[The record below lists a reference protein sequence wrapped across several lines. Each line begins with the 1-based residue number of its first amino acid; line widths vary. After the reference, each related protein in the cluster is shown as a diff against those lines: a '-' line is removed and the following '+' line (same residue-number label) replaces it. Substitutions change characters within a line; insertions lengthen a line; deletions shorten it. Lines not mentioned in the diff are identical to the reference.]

1 MDRPYLDL
9 GPCGP
14 LRGVLRVPGDKSVT
28 HRGLMLL
35 ALSQGEGRLFYPL
48 KAGDTLSTARVL
60 RALGAEILE
69 EKGPEGARLAREE
82 GPHFRVRGQ
91 GLRLKEPEDVL
102 DCGNAGT
109 LMRLILGILAGQ
121 EGLFAV
127 LTGDASLRRRPMGR
141 VVEPLRAMGAS
152 IDGREGG
159 KKAPLAVR
167 GGGLKGIS
175 YTLPV
180 PSAQVKSAL
189 LLAGL
194 FAEGVTE
201 VVEPVPTRDHT
212 ERLFRHFGLPLETEG
227 PRIRTRR
234 AEPFPAR
241 DLTVPGDFSSAAFF
255 LVAALLTPGSEVT
268 VEGVGL
274 NPTRTGL
281 LKVLREMGA
290 DLEWQVVEGE
300 AGEPVGW
307 IRARYSPLKG
317 VSVDPGLIPLMVDEV
332 PVLAAAAAWA
342 EGETYIPGLSEL
354 RVKESDRV
362 AAIAHNLRALGVG
375 VEEGPD
381 WLRIQGGGVKPGE
394 VEPFHDHRIAMA
406 FAVAGL
412 PVGVRVWEP
421 HWAEISYPGF
431 FQDLKRLCGAS

>member
-1 MDRPYLDL
+1 MDRPFLDL

-14 LRGVLRVPGDKSVT
+14 LRGALRVPGDKSVT

-35 ALSQGEGRLFYPL
+35 ALAEGEGRLYYPL

-60 RALGAEILE
+60 RALGAEIE
-69 EKGPEGARLAREE
+69 EE
-82 GPHFRVRGQ
+82 GPHFRVRGR

-109 LMRLILGILAGQ
+109 LMRLVLGILAGQ

-127 LTGDASLRRRPMGR
+127 LTGDASLRRRPMAR
-141 VVEPLRAMGAS
+141 VAEPLRAMGAR

-159 KKAPLAVR
+159 GKAPLAVR
-167 GGGLKGIS
+167 GGPLRGIR

-194 FAEGVTE
+194 FAEGETE
-201 VVEPVPTRDHT
+201 VEEPPPTRDHT
-212 ERLFRHFGLPLETEG
+212 ERLFRHFGLPLWVAG
-227 PRIRTRR
+227 NRVRT
-234 AEPFPAR
+234 AKTGPFPAK

-255 LVAALLTPGSEVT
+255 LVAALISPGSEVV

-281 LKVLREMGA
+281 LQVLKAMGA
-290 DLEWQVVEGE
+290 DLEWRVLEGE
-300 AGEPVGW
+300 AGEPVGYV
-307 IRARYSPLKG
+307 RARHSPLKG
-317 VSVDPGLIPLMVDEV
+317 VAVDEGLIPLMVDEV
-332 PVLAAAAAWA
+332 PILAAAAAWA
-342 EGETYIPGLSEL
+342 EGETFIPGLSEL

-362 AAIAHNLRALGVG
+362 AAIAQNLRALGVE

-381 WLRIQGGGVKPGE
+381 WLRIRGGGVRRGE

-421 HWAEISYPGF
+421 EWAEISYPGF
-431 FQDLKRLCGAS
+431 FRDLLGLCGAS

>member
-1 MDRPYLDL
+1 MDRPFLDL

-14 LRGVLRVPGDKSVT
+14 LRGALRVPGDKSVT

-35 ALSQGEGRLFYPL
+35 ALAEGKGRLYHPL

-60 RALGAEILE
+60 RALGAEVE
-69 EKGPEGARLAREE
+69 EE
-82 GPHFRVRGQ
+82 GPHFRVRGR

-109 LMRLILGILAGQ
+109 LMRLVLGILAGQ

-127 LTGDASLRRRPMGR
+127 LTGDASLRRRPMAR
-141 VVEPLRAMGAS
+141 VAEPLRAMGAR

-159 KKAPLAVR
+159 GKAPLAVR
-167 GGGLKGIS
+167 GGPLRGIR

-194 FAEGVTE
+194 FAEGETE
-201 VVEPVPTRDHT
+201 VEEPVPTRDHT
-212 ERLFRHFGLPLETEG
+212 ERLFRHFGLPLWVAG
-227 PRIRTRR
+227 NRVRT
-234 AEPFPAR
+234 AKTGPFPAK

-255 LVAALLTPGSEVT
+255 LVAALISPGSEVV

-281 LKVLREMGA
+281 LQVLKAMGA
-290 DLEWQVVEGE
+290 EVEWRVLEGE
-300 AGEPVGW
+300 AGEPVGYV
-307 IRARYSPLKG
+307 RARHSPLKG
-317 VSVDPGLIPLMVDEV
+317 VAVDEGLIPLMVDEV
-332 PVLAAAAAWA
+332 PILAAAAAWA
-342 EGETYIPGLSEL
+342 EGETFIPGLSEL

-362 AAIAHNLRALGVG
+362 AAIAQNLRALGVE

-381 WLRIQGGGVKPGE
+381 WLRIRGGGVRRGE

-421 HWAEISYPGF
+421 EWAEISYPGF
-431 FQDLKRLCGAS
+431 FRDLLGLCGAS

>member
-1 MDRPYLDL
+1 MDRPFLDL

-14 LRGVLRVPGDKSVT
+14 LRGALRVPGDKSVT

-35 ALSQGEGRLFYPL
+35 ALAEGEGRLYHPL

-60 RALGAEILE
+60 RALGAEIE
-69 EKGPEGARLAREE
+69 EE
-82 GPHFRVRGQ
+82 GPHFRVRGR

-109 LMRLILGILAGQ
+109 LMRLVLGILAGQ

-127 LTGDASLRRRPMGR
+127 LTGDASLRRRPMAR
-141 VVEPLRAMGAS
+141 VAEPLRAMGAR

-159 KKAPLAVR
+159 GKAPLAVR
-167 GGGLKGIS
+167 GGPLRGIR

-194 FAEGVTE
+194 FAEGETE
-201 VVEPVPTRDHT
+201 VEEPVPTRDHT
-212 ERLFRHFGLPLETEG
+212 ERLFRHFGLPLWVAG
-227 PRIRTRR
+227 NRVRT
-234 AEPFPAR
+234 AKTGPFPAK

-255 LVAALLTPGSEVT
+255 LVAALISPGSEVV

-281 LKVLREMGA
+281 LQVLKAMGA
-290 DLEWQVVEGE
+290 EVEWRVLEGE
-300 AGEPVGW
+300 AGEPVGYV
-307 IRARYSPLKG
+307 RARHSPLKG
-317 VSVDPGLIPLMVDEV
+317 VAVDEGLIPLMVDEV
-332 PVLAAAAAWA
+332 PILAAAAAWA
-342 EGETYIPGLSEL
+342 EGETFIPGLSEL

-362 AAIAHNLRALGVG
+362 AAIAQNLRALGVE

-381 WLRIQGGGVKPGE
+381 WLRIRGGGVRRGE

-421 HWAEISYPGF
+421 EWAEISYPGF
-431 FQDLKRLCGAS
+431 FRDLLGLCGAS

>member
-1 MDRPYLDL
+1 MDRTHLDL
-9 GPCGP
+9 APCGP

-35 ALSQGEGRLFYPL
+35 ALAEGEGRLFYPL

-60 RALGAEILE
+60 RALGAGIE
-69 EKGPEGARLAREE
+69 EE

-121 EGLFAV
+121 EGVFAV
-127 LTGDASLRRRPMGR
+127 LTGDSSLRRRPMGR
-141 VVEPLRAMGAS
+141 VVEPLRAMGAQV
-152 IDGREGG
+152 DGREGG
-159 KKAPLAVR
+159 KRAPLGVR
-167 GGGLKGIS
+167 GAPLRGIR

-201 VVEPVPTRDHT
+201 VEEPVPTRDHT
-212 ERLFRHFGLPLETEG
+212 ERLFRHFGLPLRVEG
-227 PRIRTRR
+227 NRIRTEK
-234 AEPFPAR
+234 ASPFPAK
-241 DLTVPGDFSSAAFF
+241 DLLVPGDFSSAAFF
-255 LVAALLTPGSEVT
+255 LVAALIVPGSEVV

-281 LKVLREMGA
+281 LQVLLAMGA
-290 DLEWQVVEGE
+290 DLEWRVLEGE
-300 AGEPVGW
+300 DGEPVGYV
-307 IRARYSPLKG
+307 RARYSPLKG

-332 PVLAAAAAWA
+332 PILAAAAAWA
-342 EGETYIPGLSEL
+342 EGETFIPNLSEL

-362 AAIAHNLRALGVG
+362 RAITHNLRALGVE

-381 WLRIQGGGVKPGE
+381 WLRIRGGGVRRGE

-412 PVGVRVWEP
+412 PVGVRVHEP
-421 HWAEISYPGF
+421 EWAEISYPGF
-431 FQDLKRLCGAS
+431 FRDLLGLCGGS

>member
-1 MDRPYLDL
+1 MDRPFLDL

-14 LRGVLRVPGDKSVT
+14 LRGALRVPGDKSVT

-35 ALSQGEGRLFYPL
+35 ALAEGEGRLYYPL

-60 RALGAEILE
+60 RALGAEIE
-69 EKGPEGARLAREE
+69 EE
-82 GPHFRVRGQ
+82 GPHFRVRGR

-109 LMRLILGILAGQ
+109 LMRLVLGILAGQ

-127 LTGDASLRRRPMGR
+127 LTGDASLRRRPMAR
-141 VVEPLRAMGAS
+141 VAEPLRAMGAR
-152 IDGREGG
+152 IDGRQGG
-159 KKAPLAVR
+159 GKAPLAVR
-167 GGGLKGIS
+167 GGPLRGIR

-194 FAEGVTE
+194 FAEGETE
-201 VVEPVPTRDHT
+201 VEEPTPTRDHT
-212 ERLFRHFGLPLETEG
+212 ERLFRHFGLPLWVAGNRVRTAETG
-227 PRIRTRR
+227 
-234 AEPFPAR
+234 PFPAK

-255 LVAALLTPGSEVT
+255 LVAALISPGSEVV

-281 LKVLREMGA
+281 LQVLKAMGA
-290 DLEWQVVEGE
+290 EVEWRVLEGE
-300 AGEPVGW
+300 AGEPVGYV
-307 IRARYSPLKG
+307 RARHSPLKG
-317 VSVDPGLIPLMVDEV
+317 VAVDEGLIPLMVDEV
-332 PVLAAAAAWA
+332 PILAAAAAWA
-342 EGETYIPGLSEL
+342 EGETFIPGLSEL

-362 AAIAHNLRALGVG
+362 AAIAQNLRALGVE

-381 WLRIQGGGVKPGE
+381 WLRIRGGGVRRGE

-421 HWAEISYPGF
+421 EWAEISYPGF
-431 FQDLKRLCGAS
+431 FRDLLGLCGAS

>member
-1 MDRPYLDL
+1 
-9 GPCGP
+9 
-14 LRGVLRVPGDKSVT
+14 
-28 HRGLMLL
+28 MLL
-35 ALSQGEGRLFYPL
+35 ALAEGEGRLYYPL

-60 RALGAEILE
+60 RALGAEIE
-69 EKGPEGARLAREE
+69 EE
-82 GPHFRVRGQ
+82 GPHFRVRGR
-91 GLRLKEPEDVL
+91 GLALKEPEDVL

-109 LMRLILGILAGQ
+109 LMRLVLGILAGQ

-127 LTGDASLRRRPMGR
+127 LTGDASLRRRPMAR
-141 VVEPLRAMGAS
+141 VAEPLRAMGAR

-159 KKAPLAVR
+159 GKAPLAVR
-167 GGGLKGIS
+167 GGPLRGIR

-194 FAEGVTE
+194 FAEGETE
-201 VVEPVPTRDHT
+201 VEEPTPTRDHT
-212 ERLFRHFGLPLETEG
+212 ERLFRHFGLPLWVAG
-227 PRIRTRR
+227 NRVRT
-234 AEPFPAR
+234 AKTGPFPAK

-255 LVAALLTPGSEVT
+255 LVAALISPGSEVV

-281 LKVLREMGA
+281 LQVLKAMGA
-290 DLEWQVVEGE
+290 EVEWRVLEGE
-300 AGEPVGW
+300 AGEPVGYV
-307 IRARYSPLKG
+307 RARHSPLKG
-317 VSVDPGLIPLMVDEV
+317 VAVDEGLIPLMVDEV
-332 PVLAAAAAWA
+332 PILAAAAAWA
-342 EGETYIPGLSEL
+342 EGETFIPGLSEL

-362 AAIAHNLRALGVG
+362 AAIAQNLRALGVE

-381 WLRIQGGGVKPGE
+381 WLRIRGGGVRRGE

-421 HWAEISYPGF
+421 EWAEISYPGF
-431 FQDLKRLCGAS
+431 FRDLLGLCGAS

>member
-1 MDRPYLDL
+1 MDRPFLDL

-14 LRGVLRVPGDKSVT
+14 LRGALRVPGDKSVT

-35 ALSQGEGRLFYPL
+35 ALAEGEGRLYYPL

-60 RALGAEILE
+60 RALGAEIE
-69 EKGPEGARLAREE
+69 EE
-82 GPHFRVRGQ
+82 GPHFRVRGR
-91 GLRLKEPEDVL
+91 GLRLKEPENIL

-109 LMRLILGILAGQ
+109 LMRLVLGILAGQ

-127 LTGDASLRRRPMGR
+127 LTGDASLRRRPMAR
-141 VVEPLRAMGAS
+141 VAEPLRAMGAR

-159 KKAPLAVR
+159 GKAPLAVR
-167 GGGLKGIS
+167 GGPLRGIR

-194 FAEGVTE
+194 FAEGETE
-201 VVEPVPTRDHT
+201 VEGPVPTRDHT
-212 ERLFRHFGLPLETEG
+212 ERLFRHFGLPLWVAG
-227 PRIRTRR
+227 NRVRT
-234 AEPFPAR
+234 AKTGPFPAK

-255 LVAALLTPGSEVT
+255 LVAALISPGSEVV

-281 LKVLREMGA
+281 LQVLKAMGA
-290 DLEWQVVEGE
+290 EVEWRVLEGE
-300 AGEPVGW
+300 AGEPVGYV
-307 IRARYSPLKG
+307 RARHSPLKG
-317 VSVDPGLIPLMVDEV
+317 VAVDEGLIPLMVDEV
-332 PVLAAAAAWA
+332 PILAAAAAWA
-342 EGETYIPGLSEL
+342 EGETFIPGLSEL

-362 AAIAHNLRALGVG
+362 AAIAQNLRALGVE

-381 WLRIQGGGVKPGE
+381 WLRIRGGGVRRGE

-421 HWAEISYPGF
+421 EWAEISYPGF
-431 FQDLKRLCGAS
+431 FRDLLGLCGAS

>member
-1 MDRPYLDL
+1 MDRTFLDL
-9 GPCGP
+9 SPCGP
-14 LRGVLRVPGDKSVT
+14 LRGALRVPGDKSVT

-35 ALSQGEGRLFYPL
+35 ALSQGEGRLYHPL

-69 EKGPEGARLAREE
+69 E

-91 GLRLKEPEDVL
+91 GLRLREPEDVL

-109 LMRLILGILAGQ
+109 LMRLLLGILAGQ

-141 VVEPLRAMGAS
+141 VAEPLRAMGAV
-152 IDGREGG
+152 IDGRDGG
-159 KKAPLAVR
+159 RRAPLAVR
-167 GGGLKGIS
+167 GGRLQGIA

-212 ERLFRHFGLPLETEG
+212 ERLFRHFGLPLAVEEG
-227 PRIRTRR
+227 RIRTWKTG
-234 AEPFPAR
+234 PFPAR

-255 LVAALLTPGSEVT
+255 LVAALVTPGSEVV

-281 LKVLREMGA
+281 LTVLQGMGA
-290 DLEWQVVEGE
+290 DLEWRVLEGE
-300 AGEPVGW
+300 EGEPVGW

-332 PVLAAAAAWA
+332 PALAAAAAWA
-342 EGETYIPGLSEL
+342 EGETYIPGLAEL

-362 AAIAHNLRALGVG
+362 RAIAHNLRALGVA

-381 WLRIQGGGVKPGE
+381 WLRIEGGGVRPGE

-421 HWAEISYPGF
+421 EWAEISYPGF
-431 FQDLKRLCGAS
+431 FQDLKGLCAAS

>member
-1 MDRPYLDL
+1 MDRPFLDL

-14 LRGVLRVPGDKSVT
+14 LRGALRVPGDKSVT

-35 ALSQGEGRLFYPL
+35 ALSEGEGRLYYPL

-60 RALGAEILE
+60 RALGAEIE
-69 EKGPEGARLAREE
+69 EE
-82 GPHFRVRGQ
+82 GPHFRVRGR

-109 LMRLILGILAGQ
+109 LMRLVLGILAGQ

-127 LTGDASLRRRPMGR
+127 LTGDASLRRRPMAR
-141 VVEPLRAMGAS
+141 VAEPLRAMGAR

-159 KKAPLAVR
+159 GKAPLAVR
-167 GGGLKGIS
+167 GGPLRGIR

-194 FAEGVTE
+194 FAEGETE
-201 VVEPVPTRDHT
+201 VEEPVPTRDHT
-212 ERLFRHFGLPLETEG
+212 ERLFRHFGLPLWVAG
-227 PRIRTRR
+227 NQVRT
-234 AEPFPAR
+234 AKTGPFPAK

-255 LVAALLTPGSEVT
+255 LVAALISPGSEVV

-281 LKVLREMGA
+281 LQVLKAMGA
-290 DLEWQVVEGE
+290 EVEWRVLEGE
-300 AGEPVGW
+300 AGEPVGYV
-307 IRARYSPLKG
+307 RARHSPLKG
-317 VSVDPGLIPLMVDEV
+317 VAVDEGLIPLMVDEV
-332 PVLAAAAAWA
+332 PILAAAAAWA
-342 EGETYIPGLSEL
+342 EGETFIPGLSEL

-362 AAIAHNLRALGVG
+362 AAIAQNLRALGVE

-381 WLRIQGGGVKPGE
+381 WLRIRGGGVRRGE

-421 HWAEISYPGF
+421 EWAEISYPGF
-431 FQDLKRLCGAS
+431 FRDLLGLCGAS

>member
-1 MDRPYLDL
+1 
-9 GPCGP
+9 
-14 LRGVLRVPGDKSVT
+14 
-28 HRGLMLL
+28 MLL
-35 ALSQGEGRLFYPL
+35 ALAEGEGRLYHPL

-60 RALGAEILE
+60 RALGAEIE
-69 EKGPEGARLAREE
+69 EE
-82 GPHFRVRGQ
+82 GPHFWVRGR

-109 LMRLILGILAGQ
+109 LMRLVLGILAGQ

-127 LTGDASLRRRPMGR
+127 LTGDASLRRRPMAR
-141 VVEPLRAMGAS
+141 VAEPLRAMGAR

-159 KKAPLAVR
+159 GKAPLAVR
-167 GGGLKGIS
+167 GGPLRGIR

-194 FAEGVTE
+194 FAEGETE
-201 VVEPVPTRDHT
+201 VEEPTPTRDHT
-212 ERLFRHFGLPLETEG
+212 ERLFRHFGLPLWVAG
-227 PRIRTRR
+227 NRVRT
-234 AEPFPAR
+234 AKTGPFPAK

-255 LVAALLTPGSEVT
+255 LVAALISPGSEVV

-281 LKVLREMGA
+281 LQVLKAMGA
-290 DLEWQVVEGE
+290 EVEWRVLEGE
-300 AGEPVGW
+300 AGEPVGYV
-307 IRARYSPLKG
+307 RARHSPLKG
-317 VSVDPGLIPLMVDEV
+317 VAVDEGLIPLMVDEV
-332 PVLAAAAAWA
+332 PILAAAAAWA
-342 EGETYIPGLSEL
+342 EGETFIPGLSEL

-362 AAIAHNLRALGVG
+362 AAIAQNLRALGVE

-381 WLRIQGGGVKPGE
+381 WLRIRGGGVRRGE

-421 HWAEISYPGF
+421 EWAEISYPGF
-431 FQDLKRLCGAS
+431 FRDLLGLCGAS

>member
-1 MDRPYLDL
+1 MDRPFLDL

-14 LRGVLRVPGDKSVT
+14 LRGALRVPGDKSVT

-35 ALSQGEGRLFYPL
+35 ALAEGEGRLYYPL

-60 RALGAEILE
+60 RALGAEIE
-69 EKGPEGARLAREE
+69 EE
-82 GPHFRVRGQ
+82 GPHFRVRGR

-109 LMRLILGILAGQ
+109 LMRLVLGILAGQ

-127 LTGDASLRRRPMGR
+127 LTGDASLRRRPMAR
-141 VVEPLRAMGAS
+141 VAEPLRAMGAR

-159 KKAPLAVR
+159 GKAPLAVR
-167 GGGLKGIS
+167 GGPLQGIR

-194 FAEGVTE
+194 FAEGETE
-201 VVEPVPTRDHT
+201 VEEPTPTRDHT
-212 ERLFRHFGLPLETEG
+212 ERLFRHFGLPLWVAG
-227 PRIRTRR
+227 NRVRT
-234 AEPFPAR
+234 AKTGPFPAK

-255 LVAALLTPGSEVT
+255 LVAALISPGSEVV

-281 LKVLREMGA
+281 LQVLKAMGA
-290 DLEWQVVEGE
+290 EVEWRVLEGE
-300 AGEPVGW
+300 AGEPVGY
-307 IRARYSPLKG
+307 IRARHSPLKG
-317 VSVDPGLIPLMVDEV
+317 VAVDEGLIPLMVDEV
-332 PVLAAAAAWA
+332 PILAAAAAWA
-342 EGETYIPGLSEL
+342 EGETFIPGLSEL

-362 AAIAHNLRALGVG
+362 AAIAQNLRALGVE

-381 WLRIQGGGVKPGE
+381 WLRIRGGEVRRGE

-421 HWAEISYPGF
+421 EWAEISYPGF
-431 FQDLKRLCGAS
+431 FRDLLGLCGAS

>member
-1 MDRPYLDL
+1 
-9 GPCGP
+9 
-14 LRGVLRVPGDKSVT
+14 
-28 HRGLMLL
+28 MLL
-35 ALSQGEGRLFYPL
+35 ALAEGEGRLYYPL

-60 RALGAEILE
+60 RALGAEIE
-69 EKGPEGARLAREE
+69 EE
-82 GPHFRVRGQ
+82 GPHFRVRGR

-109 LMRLILGILAGQ
+109 LMRLVLGILAGQ

-127 LTGDASLRRRPMGR
+127 LTGDASLRRRPMAR
-141 VVEPLRAMGAS
+141 VAEPLRAMGAR

-159 KKAPLAVR
+159 GKAPLAVR
-167 GGGLKGIS
+167 GGPLRGIR

-194 FAEGVTE
+194 FAEGETE
-201 VVEPVPTRDHT
+201 VEEPVPTRDHT
-212 ERLFRHFGLPLETEG
+212 ERLFRHFGLPLWVAG
-227 PRIRTRR
+227 NRVRT
-234 AEPFPAR
+234 AKTGPFPAK

-255 LVAALLTPGSEVT
+255 LVAALISPGSEVV

-281 LKVLREMGA
+281 LQVLKAMGA
-290 DLEWQVVEGE
+290 DLEWRVLEGE
-300 AGEPVGW
+300 AGEPVGYV
-307 IRARYSPLKG
+307 RARHSPLKG
-317 VSVDPGLIPLMVDEV
+317 VAVDEGLIPLMVDEV
-332 PVLAAAAAWA
+332 PILAAAAAWA
-342 EGETYIPGLSEL
+342 EGETFIPGLSEL

-362 AAIAHNLRALGVG
+362 AAIAQNLRALGVE

-381 WLRIQGGGVKPGE
+381 WLRIRGGGVRRGE

-421 HWAEISYPGF
+421 EWAEISYPGF
-431 FQDLKRLCGAS
+431 FRDLLGLCGAS

>member
-1 MDRPYLDL
+1 MDRPFLDL

-14 LRGVLRVPGDKSVT
+14 LRGALRVPGDKSVT

-35 ALSQGEGRLFYPL
+35 ALAEGEGRLYYPL

-60 RALGAEILE
+60 RALGAEIE
-69 EKGPEGARLAREE
+69 EE
-82 GPHFRVRGQ
+82 GPHFRVRGR

-109 LMRLILGILAGQ
+109 LMRLVLGILAGQ

-127 LTGDASLRRRPMGR
+127 LTGDASLRRRPMAR
-141 VVEPLRAMGAS
+141 VAEPLRAMGAR

-159 KKAPLAVR
+159 GKAPLAVR
-167 GGGLKGIS
+167 GGPLRGIR

-194 FAEGVTE
+194 FAEGETE
-201 VVEPVPTRDHT
+201 VEEPVPTRDHT
-212 ERLFRHFGLPLETEG
+212 ERLFRHFGLPLWVAGNRVGTAKTG
-227 PRIRTRR
+227 
-234 AEPFPAR
+234 PFPAK

-255 LVAALLTPGSEVT
+255 LVAALISPGSEVV

-281 LKVLREMGA
+281 LQVLKAMGA
-290 DLEWQVVEGE
+290 EVEWRVLEGE
-300 AGEPVGW
+300 AGEPVGYV
-307 IRARYSPLKG
+307 RARHSPLKG
-317 VSVDPGLIPLMVDEV
+317 VAVDEGLIPLMVDEV
-332 PVLAAAAAWA
+332 PILAAAAAWA
-342 EGETYIPGLSEL
+342 EGETFIPGLSEL

-362 AAIAHNLRALGVG
+362 AAIAQNLRALGVE

-381 WLRIQGGGVKPGE
+381 WLRIRGGGVRRGE

-421 HWAEISYPGF
+421 EWAEISYPGF
-431 FQDLKRLCGAS
+431 FRDLLGLCGAS

>member
-1 MDRPYLDL
+1 MDRPFLDL

-14 LRGVLRVPGDKSVT
+14 LRGALRVPGDKSVT

-35 ALSQGEGRLFYPL
+35 ALSEGEGRLYYPL

-60 RALGAEILE
+60 RALGAEIE
-69 EKGPEGARLAREE
+69 EE
-82 GPHFRVRGQ
+82 GPHFRVRGR

-109 LMRLILGILAGQ
+109 LMRLVLGILAGQ

-127 LTGDASLRRRPMGR
+127 LTGDASLRRRPMAR
-141 VVEPLRAMGAS
+141 VAEPLRAMGAR

-159 KKAPLAVR
+159 GKAPLAVR
-167 GGGLKGIS
+167 GGPLRGIR

-194 FAEGVTE
+194 FAEGETE
-201 VVEPVPTRDHT
+201 VEEPVPTRDHT
-212 ERLFRHFGLPLETEG
+212 ERLFRHFGLPLWVAG
-227 PRIRTRR
+227 NRVRT
-234 AEPFPAR
+234 AKTGPFPAK

-255 LVAALLTPGSEVT
+255 LVAALISPGSEVV

-281 LKVLREMGA
+281 LQVLKAMGA
-290 DLEWQVVEGE
+290 EVEWRVLEGE
-300 AGEPVGW
+300 AGEPVGYV
-307 IRARYSPLKG
+307 RARHSPLKG
-317 VSVDPGLIPLMVDEV
+317 VAVDEGLIPLMVDEV
-332 PVLAAAAAWA
+332 PILAAAAAWA
-342 EGETYIPGLSEL
+342 EGETFIPGLSEL

-362 AAIAHNLRALGVG
+362 AAIAQNLRALGVE

-381 WLRIQGGGVKPGE
+381 WLRIRGGGVRRGE

-421 HWAEISYPGF
+421 EWAEISYPGF
-431 FQDLKRLCGAS
+431 FRDLLGLCGAS

>member
-1 MDRPYLDL
+1 MDRPFLDL

-14 LRGVLRVPGDKSVT
+14 LRGALRVPGDKSVT

-35 ALSQGEGRLFYPL
+35 ALAEGEGRLYYPL

-60 RALGAEILE
+60 RALGAEIE
-69 EKGPEGARLAREE
+69 EE
-82 GPHFRVRGQ
+82 GPHFRVRGR

-109 LMRLILGILAGQ
+109 LMRLVLGILAGQ

-127 LTGDASLRRRPMGR
+127 LTGDASLRRRPMAR
-141 VVEPLRAMGAS
+141 VAEPLRAMGAR

-159 KKAPLAVR
+159 GKAPLAVR
-167 GGGLKGIS
+167 GGPLRGIR

-194 FAEGVTE
+194 FAEGETE
-201 VVEPVPTRDHT
+201 VEEPVPTRDHT
-212 ERLFRHFGLPLETEG
+212 ERLFRHFGLPLWVAG
-227 PRIRTRR
+227 NRVRT
-234 AEPFPAR
+234 AKTGPFPAK

-255 LVAALLTPGSEVT
+255 LVAALISPGSEVV

-281 LKVLREMGA
+281 LQVLKAMGA
-290 DLEWQVVEGE
+290 EVEWRVLEGE
-300 AGEPVGW
+300 AGEPVGYV
-307 IRARYSPLKG
+307 RARHSPLKG
-317 VSVDPGLIPLMVDEV
+317 VAVDEGLIPLMVDEV

-342 EGETYIPGLSEL
+342 EGETFIPGLSEL

-362 AAIAHNLRALGVG
+362 AAIAQNLRALGVE

-381 WLRIQGGGVKPGE
+381 WLRIRGGGVRRGE

-421 HWAEISYPGF
+421 EWAEISYPGF
-431 FQDLKRLCGAS
+431 FRDLLGLCGAS

>member
-1 MDRPYLDL
+1 MDRPFLDL
-9 GPCGP
+9 EPCGP
-14 LRGVLRVPGDKSVT
+14 LRGSLRVPGDKSVT

-35 ALSQGEGRLFYPL
+35 ALSEGEGRLLHPL
-48 KAGDTLSTARVL
+48 KAGDTLSTARAL
-60 RALGAEILE
+60 QALGAEI
-69 EKGPEGARLAREE
+69 AEE
-82 GPHFRVRGQ
+82 GPHFRVRGR
-91 GLRLKEPEDVL
+91 GLRLREPEDVL

-109 LMRLILGILAGQ
+109 LMRLLLGLLAGQ

-141 VVEPLRAMGAS
+141 VVEPLRQMGAE

-159 KKAPLAVR
+159 KRAPLAVR
-167 GGGLKGIS
+167 GGGLRGIA

-201 VVEPVPTRDHT
+201 VVEPIPTRDHT

-234 AEPFPAR
+234 AEPFPAK

-255 LVAALLTPGSEVT
+255 LVAALVTPGSEVT

-281 LKVLREMGA
+281 LEVLKAMGA
-290 DLEWQVVEGE
+290 DLEWRVLEGE
-300 AGEPVGW
+300 GGEPVGYV
-307 IRARYSPLKG
+307 RARYGPLKG
-317 VSVDPGLIPLMVDEV
+317 VQVDPALIPLMVDEV
-332 PVLAAAAAWA
+332 PILAAAAAWA
-342 EGETYIPGLSEL
+342 EGETHIPNLAEL

-362 AAIAHNLRALGVG
+362 QAIAHNLRALGVA

-381 WLRIQGGGVKPGE
+381 WLRIGGGGVRRGE

-421 HWAEISYPGF
+421 GWAEISYPGF
-431 FQDLKRLCGAS
+431 FGDLRRLCGAS

>member
-1 MDRPYLDL
+1 
-9 GPCGP
+9 
-14 LRGVLRVPGDKSVT
+14 
-28 HRGLMLL
+28 MLL
-35 ALSQGEGRLFYPL
+35 ALAEGEGRLYYPL

-60 RALGAEILE
+60 RALGAEIE
-69 EKGPEGARLAREE
+69 EE
-82 GPHFRVRGQ
+82 GPHFRVRGR

-109 LMRLILGILAGQ
+109 LMRLVLGILAGQ

-127 LTGDASLRRRPMGR
+127 LTGDASLRRRPMAR
-141 VVEPLRAMGAS
+141 VAEPLRAMGAR

-159 KKAPLAVR
+159 GKAPLAVR
-167 GGGLKGIS
+167 GGPLRGIR

-194 FAEGVTE
+194 FAEGETE
-201 VVEPVPTRDHT
+201 VEEPVPTRDHT
-212 ERLFRHFGLPLETEG
+212 ERLFRHFGLPLWVAGNRVKTAKTG
-227 PRIRTRR
+227 
-234 AEPFPAR
+234 PFPAK

-255 LVAALLTPGSEVT
+255 LVAALISPGSEVV

-281 LKVLREMGA
+281 LQVLKAMGA
-290 DLEWQVVEGE
+290 EVEWRVLEGE
-300 AGEPVGW
+300 AGEPVGYV
-307 IRARYSPLKG
+307 RARHSPLKG
-317 VSVDPGLIPLMVDEV
+317 VAVDEGLIPLMVDEV
-332 PVLAAAAAWA
+332 PILAAAAAWA
-342 EGETYIPGLSEL
+342 EGETFIPGLSEL

-362 AAIAHNLRALGVG
+362 AAIAQNLRALGVE

-381 WLRIQGGGVKPGE
+381 WLRIRGGGVRRGE

-421 HWAEISYPGF
+421 EWAEISYPGF
-431 FQDLKRLCGAS
+431 FRDLLGLCGAS

>member
-1 MDRPYLDL
+1 
-9 GPCGP
+9 
-14 LRGVLRVPGDKSVT
+14 
-28 HRGLMLL
+28 MLL
-35 ALSQGEGRLFYPL
+35 ALAEGEGRLYYPL

-60 RALGAEILE
+60 RALGAEIE
-69 EKGPEGARLAREE
+69 EE
-82 GPHFRVRGQ
+82 GPHFRVRGR

-109 LMRLILGILAGQ
+109 LMRLVLGILAGQ

-127 LTGDASLRRRPMGR
+127 LTGDASLRRRPMAR
-141 VVEPLRAMGAS
+141 VAEPLRAMGAR

-159 KKAPLAVR
+159 GKAPLAVR
-167 GGGLKGIS
+167 GGPLRGIR

-194 FAEGVTE
+194 FAEGETE
-201 VVEPVPTRDHT
+201 VEEPTPTRDHT
-212 ERLFRHFGLPLETEG
+212 ERLFRHFGLPLWVAG
-227 PRIRTRR
+227 NRVRT
-234 AEPFPAR
+234 AKTGPFPAK

-255 LVAALLTPGSEVT
+255 LVAALISPGSEVV

-281 LKVLREMGA
+281 LQVLKAMGA
-290 DLEWQVVEGE
+290 DLEWRVLEGE
-300 AGEPVGW
+300 AGEPVGYV
-307 IRARYSPLKG
+307 RARHSPLKG
-317 VSVDPGLIPLMVDEV
+317 VAVDEGLIPLMVDEV
-332 PVLAAAAAWA
+332 PILAAAAAWA
-342 EGETYIPGLSEL
+342 EGETFIPGLSEL

-362 AAIAHNLRALGVG
+362 AAIAQNLRALGVE

-381 WLRIQGGGVKPGE
+381 WLRIRGGGVRRGE

-421 HWAEISYPGF
+421 EWAEISYPGF
-431 FQDLKRLCGAS
+431 FRDLLGLCGAS

>member
-1 MDRPYLDL
+1 MDRPFLDL

-14 LRGVLRVPGDKSVT
+14 LRGALRVPGDKSVT

-35 ALSQGEGRLFYPL
+35 ALAEGEGRLYYPL

-60 RALGAEILE
+60 RALGAEIE
-69 EKGPEGARLAREE
+69 EE
-82 GPHFRVRGQ
+82 GPHFRVRGR

-109 LMRLILGILAGQ
+109 LMRLVLGILAGQ

-127 LTGDASLRRRPMGR
+127 LTGDASLRRRPMAR
-141 VVEPLRAMGAS
+141 VAEPLRAMGAR

-159 KKAPLAVR
+159 GKAPLAVR
-167 GGGLKGIS
+167 GGPLRGIR

-194 FAEGVTE
+194 FAEGETE
-201 VVEPVPTRDHT
+201 VEEPVPTRDHT
-212 ERLFRHFGLPLETEG
+212 ERLFRHFGLPLWVAG
-227 PRIRTRR
+227 NRVRT
-234 AEPFPAR
+234 AKTGPFPAK

-255 LVAALLTPGSEVT
+255 LVAALISPGSEVV

-281 LKVLREMGA
+281 LQVLKAMGA
-290 DLEWQVVEGE
+290 EVEWRVLEGE
-300 AGEPVGW
+300 AGEPVGYV
-307 IRARYSPLKG
+307 RARHSLLKG
-317 VSVDPGLIPLMVDEV
+317 VAVDEGLIPLMVDEV
-332 PVLAAAAAWA
+332 PILAAAAAWA
-342 EGETYIPGLSEL
+342 EGETFIPGLSEL

-362 AAIAHNLRALGVG
+362 AAIAQNLRALGVE

-381 WLRIQGGGVKPGE
+381 WLRIRGGGVRRGE

-421 HWAEISYPGF
+421 EWAEISYPGF
-431 FQDLKRLCGAS
+431 FRDLLGLCGAS

>member
-1 MDRPYLDL
+1 MDRPFLDL

-14 LRGVLRVPGDKSVT
+14 LRGALRVPGDKSVT

-35 ALSQGEGRLFYPL
+35 ALAEGEGRLYYPL

-60 RALGAEILE
+60 RALGAEIE
-69 EKGPEGARLAREE
+69 EE
-82 GPHFRVRGQ
+82 GPHFRVRGR

-109 LMRLILGILAGQ
+109 LMRLVLGILAGQ

-127 LTGDASLRRRPMGR
+127 LTGDASLRRRPMAR
-141 VVEPLRAMGAS
+141 VAEPLRAMGAR

-159 KKAPLAVR
+159 GKAPLAVR
-167 GGGLKGIS
+167 GGPLRGIR

-194 FAEGVTE
+194 FAEGETE
-201 VVEPVPTRDHT
+201 VEEPTPTRDHT
-212 ERLFRHFGLPLETEG
+212 ERLFRHFGLPLWVAG
-227 PRIRTRR
+227 NRVRT
-234 AEPFPAR
+234 AKTGPFPAK

-255 LVAALLTPGSEVT
+255 LVAALISPGSEVV

-281 LKVLREMGA
+281 LQVLKAMGA
-290 DLEWQVVEGE
+290 DLEWRVLEGE
-300 AGEPVGW
+300 AGEPVGYV
-307 IRARYSPLKG
+307 RARHSPLKG
-317 VSVDPGLIPLMVDEV
+317 VAVDEGLIPLMVDEV
-332 PVLAAAAAWA
+332 PILAAAAAWA
-342 EGETYIPGLSEL
+342 EGETFIPGLSEL

-362 AAIAHNLRALGVG
+362 AAIAQNLRALGVE

-381 WLRIQGGGVKPGE
+381 WLRIRGGGVRRGE

-421 HWAEISYPGF
+421 EWAEISYPGF
-431 FQDLKRLCGAS
+431 FRDLLGLCGAS

>member
-1 MDRPYLDL
+1 MDRPFLDL

-14 LRGVLRVPGDKSVT
+14 LRGALRVPGDKSVT

-35 ALSQGEGRLFYPL
+35 ALAEGEGRLYYPL

-60 RALGAEILE
+60 RALGAEIE
-69 EKGPEGARLAREE
+69 EE
-82 GPHFRVRGQ
+82 GPHFRVRGR

-109 LMRLILGILAGQ
+109 LMRLVLGILAGQ

-127 LTGDASLRRRPMGR
+127 LTGDASLRRRPMAR
-141 VVEPLRAMGAS
+141 VAEPLRAMGAR
-152 IDGREGG
+152 IDGRQGG
-159 KKAPLAVR
+159 GKAPLAVR
-167 GGGLKGIS
+167 GGPLRGIR

-194 FAEGVTE
+194 FAEGETE
-201 VVEPVPTRDHT
+201 VEEPTPTRDHT
-212 ERLFRHFGLPLETEG
+212 ERLFRHFGLPLWVAG
-227 PRIRTRR
+227 NRVRT
-234 AEPFPAR
+234 AKTGPFPAK

-255 LVAALLTPGSEVT
+255 LVAALISPGSEVV

-281 LKVLREMGA
+281 LQVLKAMGA
-290 DLEWQVVEGE
+290 EVEWRVLEGE
-300 AGEPVGW
+300 AGEPVGYV
-307 IRARYSPLKG
+307 RARHSPLKG
-317 VSVDPGLIPLMVDEV
+317 VAVDEGLIPLMVDEV
-332 PVLAAAAAWA
+332 PILAAAAAWA
-342 EGETYIPGLSEL
+342 EGETFIPGLSEL

-362 AAIAHNLRALGVG
+362 AAIAQNLRALGVE

-381 WLRIQGGGVKPGE
+381 WLRIRGGGVRRGE

-421 HWAEISYPGF
+421 DWAEISYPGF
-431 FQDLKRLCGAS
+431 FRDLLGLCGAS

>member
-1 MDRPYLDL
+1 MDRPFLDL

-14 LRGVLRVPGDKSVT
+14 LRGALRVPGDKSVT

-35 ALSQGEGRLFYPL
+35 ALAEGEGRLYYPL
-48 KAGDTLSTARVL
+48 KAEDTLSTARVL
-60 RALGAEILE
+60 RALGAEIE
-69 EKGPEGARLAREE
+69 EE
-82 GPHFRVRGQ
+82 GPHFRVRGR

-109 LMRLILGILAGQ
+109 LMRLVLGILAGQ

-127 LTGDASLRRRPMGR
+127 LTGDASLRRRPMAR
-141 VVEPLRAMGAS
+141 VAEPLRAMGAR

-159 KKAPLAVR
+159 GKAPLAVR
-167 GGGLKGIS
+167 GGPLRGIR

-194 FAEGVTE
+194 FAEGETE
-201 VVEPVPTRDHT
+201 VEEPVPTRDHT
-212 ERLFRHFGLPLETEG
+212 ERLFRHFGLPLWVAG
-227 PRIRTRR
+227 NRVRTARTG
-234 AEPFPAR
+234 PFPAK

-255 LVAALLTPGSEVT
+255 LVAALISPGSEVV

-281 LKVLREMGA
+281 LQVLKAMGA
-290 DLEWQVVEGE
+290 EVEWRVLEGE
-300 AGEPVGW
+300 AGEPVGYV
-307 IRARYSPLKG
+307 RARHSPLKG
-317 VSVDPGLIPLMVDEV
+317 VAVDEGLIPLMVDEV
-332 PVLAAAAAWA
+332 PILAAAAAWA
-342 EGETYIPGLSEL
+342 EGETFIPGLSEL

-362 AAIAHNLRALGVG
+362 AAIAQNLRALGVE

-381 WLRIQGGGVKPGE
+381 WLRIRGGGVRRGE

-421 HWAEISYPGF
+421 EWAEISYPGF
-431 FQDLKRLCGAS
+431 FRDLLGLCGAS

>member
-1 MDRPYLDL
+1 MDRPFLDL

-14 LRGVLRVPGDKSVT
+14 LRGALRVPGDKSVT

-35 ALSQGEGRLFYPL
+35 ALSEGEGRLYYPL

-60 RALGAEILE
+60 RALGAEIE
-69 EKGPEGARLAREE
+69 EE
-82 GPHFRVRGQ
+82 GPHFRVRGR

-109 LMRLILGILAGQ
+109 LMRLVLGILAGQ

-127 LTGDASLRRRPMGR
+127 LTGDASLRRRPMAR
-141 VVEPLRAMGAS
+141 VAEPLRAMGAR

-159 KKAPLAVR
+159 GKAPLAVR
-167 GGGLKGIS
+167 GGPLRGIR

-194 FAEGVTE
+194 FAEGETE
-201 VVEPVPTRDHT
+201 VEEPTPTRDHT
-212 ERLFRHFGLPLETEG
+212 ERLFRHFGLPLWVAG
-227 PRIRTRR
+227 NRVRT
-234 AEPFPAR
+234 AKTGPFPAK

-255 LVAALLTPGSEVT
+255 LVAALISPGSEVV

-281 LKVLREMGA
+281 LQVLKAMGA
-290 DLEWQVVEGE
+290 EVEWRVLEGE
-300 AGEPVGW
+300 AGEPVGYV
-307 IRARYSPLKG
+307 RARHSPLKG
-317 VSVDPGLIPLMVDEV
+317 VAVDEGLIPLMVDEV
-332 PVLAAAAAWA
+332 PILAAAAAWA
-342 EGETYIPGLSEL
+342 EGETFIPGLSEL

-362 AAIAHNLRALGVG
+362 AAIAQNLRALGVK

-381 WLRIQGGGVKPGE
+381 WLRIRGGGVRRGE

-421 HWAEISYPGF
+421 EWAEISYPGF
-431 FQDLKRLCGAS
+431 FRDLLGLCGAS

>member
-1 MDRPYLDL
+1 MDRPFLDL

-14 LRGVLRVPGDKSVT
+14 LRGALRVPGDKSVT

-35 ALSQGEGRLFYPL
+35 ALAEGEGRLYHPL

-60 RALGAEILE
+60 RALGAEIE
-69 EKGPEGARLAREE
+69 EE
-82 GPHFRVRGQ
+82 GPHFRVRGR

-109 LMRLILGILAGQ
+109 LTRLVLGILAGQ

-127 LTGDASLRRRPMGR
+127 LTGDASLRRRPMAR
-141 VVEPLRAMGAS
+141 VAEPLRAMGAR

-159 KKAPLAVR
+159 GKAPLAVR
-167 GGGLKGIS
+167 GGPLRGIR

-194 FAEGVTE
+194 FAEGETE
-201 VVEPVPTRDHT
+201 VEEPVPTRDHT
-212 ERLFRHFGLPLETEG
+212 ERLFRHFGLPLWVAG
-227 PRIRTRR
+227 NRVRT
-234 AEPFPAR
+234 AKTGPFPAK

-255 LVAALLTPGSEVT
+255 LVAALISPGSEVV

-281 LKVLREMGA
+281 LQVLKAMGA
-290 DLEWQVVEGE
+290 EVEWRVLEGE
-300 AGEPVGW
+300 AGEPVGYV
-307 IRARYSPLKG
+307 RARHSPLKG
-317 VSVDPGLIPLMVDEV
+317 VAVDEGLIPLMVDEV
-332 PVLAAAAAWA
+332 PILAAAAAWA
-342 EGETYIPGLSEL
+342 EGETFIPGLSEL

-362 AAIAHNLRALGVG
+362 AAIAQNLRALGVE

-381 WLRIQGGGVKPGE
+381 WLRIRGGGVRRGE

-421 HWAEISYPGF
+421 EWAEISYPGF
-431 FQDLKRLCGAS
+431 FRDLLGLCGAS

>member
-1 MDRPYLDL
+1 MDRPFLDL

-14 LRGVLRVPGDKSVT
+14 LRGALRVPGDKSVT

-35 ALSQGEGRLFYPL
+35 ALAEGEGRLYYPL

-60 RALGAEILE
+60 RALGAEIE
-69 EKGPEGARLAREE
+69 EE
-82 GPHFRVRGQ
+82 GPHFRVRGR

-109 LMRLILGILAGQ
+109 LMRLLLGILAGQ

-127 LTGDASLRRRPMGR
+127 LTGDASLRRRPMAR
-141 VVEPLRAMGAS
+141 VAEPLRAMGAR

-159 KKAPLAVR
+159 GKAPLAVR
-167 GGGLKGIS
+167 GGPLRGIR

-194 FAEGVTE
+194 FAEGETE
-201 VVEPVPTRDHT
+201 VEEPTPTRDHT
-212 ERLFRHFGLPLETEG
+212 ERLFRHFGLPLWVAG
-227 PRIRTRR
+227 NRVRT
-234 AEPFPAR
+234 AKTGPFPAK

-255 LVAALLTPGSEVT
+255 LVAALISPGSEVV

-281 LKVLREMGA
+281 LQVLKAMGA
-290 DLEWQVVEGE
+290 DLEWRVLEGE
-300 AGEPVGW
+300 AGEPVGYV
-307 IRARYSPLKG
+307 RARHSPLKG
-317 VSVDPGLIPLMVDEV
+317 VAVDEGLIPLMVDEV
-332 PVLAAAAAWA
+332 PILAAAAAWA
-342 EGETYIPGLSEL
+342 EGETFIPGLSEL

-362 AAIAHNLRALGVG
+362 AAIAQNLRALGVE

-381 WLRIQGGGVKPGE
+381 WLRIRGGGVRRGE

-421 HWAEISYPGF
+421 EWAEISYPGF
-431 FQDLKRLCGAS
+431 FRDLLGLCGAS

>member
-1 MDRPYLDL
+1 MDRAHLDL
-9 GPCGP
+9 SPCGP

-35 ALSQGEGRLFYPL
+35 SLAEGEGRLLHPL
-48 KAGDTLSTARVL
+48 KAGDTLSTARAL
-60 RALGAEILE
+60 RALGAGIE
-69 EKGPEGARLAREE
+69 EE

-109 LMRLILGILAGQ
+109 LMRLLLGLLAGQ
-121 EGLFAV
+121 EGVFAV

-141 VVEPLRAMGAS
+141 VVEPLRRMGAR
-152 IDGREGG
+152 IEGREGG
-159 KKAPLAVR
+159 GRAPLAVR
-167 GGGLKGIS
+167 GAPLVGLR

-194 FAEGVTE
+194 FAQGVTE
-201 VVEPVPTRDHT
+201 VEEPIPTRDHT
-212 ERLFRHFGLPLETEG
+212 ERLFRHFGLPLEVEG
-227 PRIRTRR
+227 NRIRTQRT
-234 AEPFPAR
+234 APFPAR
-241 DLTVPGDFSSAAFF
+241 DLLVPGDFSSAAFF
-255 LVAALLTPGSEVT
+255 LVAALLVPGSEVV

-281 LKVLREMGA
+281 LEVLRAMGA
-290 DLEWQVVEGE
+290 DLAWQVLEGE
-300 AGEPVGW
+300 GGEPVGW
-307 IRARYSPLKG
+307 VRARYGPLQG
-317 VSVDPGLIPLMVDEV
+317 VAVDPGLIPLMVDEV
-332 PVLAAAAAWA
+332 PILAAAAAWA
-342 EGETYIPGLSEL
+342 QGETFIPGLAEL

-362 AAIAHNLRALGVG
+362 AAIAHNLRALGVE

-381 WLRIQGGGVKPGE
+381 WLRIRGGGVRPGE

-421 HWAEISYPGF
+421 GWAEISYPGF
-431 FQDLKRLCGAS
+431 FRDLLGLCGGS

>member
-1 MDRPYLDL
+1 MDRPFLDL

-14 LRGVLRVPGDKSVT
+14 LRGALRVPGDKSVT

-35 ALSQGEGRLFYPL
+35 ALAEGEGRLYYPL

-60 RALGAEILE
+60 RALGAEIE
-69 EKGPEGARLAREE
+69 EE
-82 GPHFRVRGQ
+82 GPHFRVRGR

-109 LMRLILGILAGQ
+109 LMRLVLGILAGQ

-127 LTGDASLRRRPMGR
+127 LTGDASLRRRPMAR
-141 VVEPLRAMGAS
+141 VAEPLRAMGAR

-159 KKAPLAVR
+159 GKAPLAVR
-167 GGGLKGIS
+167 GGPLRGIR

-194 FAEGVTE
+194 FAEGETE
-201 VVEPVPTRDHT
+201 VEEPVPTRDHT
-212 ERLFRHFGLPLETEG
+212 ERLFRHFGLPLWVAG
-227 PRIRTRR
+227 NRVRT
-234 AEPFPAR
+234 AKTGPFPAK

-255 LVAALLTPGSEVT
+255 LVAALISPGSEVV

-281 LKVLREMGA
+281 LQVLKAMGA
-290 DLEWQVVEGE
+290 EVEWRVLEGE
-300 AGEPVGW
+300 VGEPVGYV
-307 IRARYSPLKG
+307 RARHSPLKG
-317 VSVDPGLIPLMVDEV
+317 VAVDEGLIPLMVDEV
-332 PVLAAAAAWA
+332 PILAAAAAWA
-342 EGETYIPGLSEL
+342 EGETFIPGLSEL

-362 AAIAHNLRALGVG
+362 AAIAHNLRALGVE

-381 WLRIQGGGVKPGE
+381 WLRIRGGGVRRGE

-421 HWAEISYPGF
+421 EWAEISYPGF
-431 FQDLKRLCGAS
+431 FRDLLGLCGAS

>member
-1 MDRPYLDL
+1 
-9 GPCGP
+9 
-14 LRGVLRVPGDKSVT
+14 
-28 HRGLMLL
+28 MLL
-35 ALSQGEGRLFYPL
+35 ALAEGEGRLYYPL

-60 RALGAEILE
+60 RALGAEIE
-69 EKGPEGARLAREE
+69 EE
-82 GPHFRVRGQ
+82 GPHFRVRGR

-109 LMRLILGILAGQ
+109 LMRLVLGILAGQ

-127 LTGDASLRRRPMGR
+127 LTGDASLRRRPMAR
-141 VVEPLRAMGAS
+141 VAEPLRAMGAR

-159 KKAPLAVR
+159 GKAPLAVR
-167 GGGLKGIS
+167 GGPLRGIR

-194 FAEGVTE
+194 FAEGETE
-201 VVEPVPTRDHT
+201 VEEPVPIRDHT
-212 ERLFRHFGLPLETEG
+212 ERLFRHFGLPLWVAGNRVGTAKTG
-227 PRIRTRR
+227 
-234 AEPFPAR
+234 PFPAK

-255 LVAALLTPGSEVT
+255 LVAALISPGSEVV

-281 LKVLREMGA
+281 LQVLKAMGA
-290 DLEWQVVEGE
+290 EVEWRVLEGE
-300 AGEPVGW
+300 AGEPVGYV
-307 IRARYSPLKG
+307 RARHSPLKG
-317 VSVDPGLIPLMVDEV
+317 VAVDEGLIPLMVDEV
-332 PVLAAAAAWA
+332 PILAAAAAWA
-342 EGETYIPGLSEL
+342 EGETFIPGLSEL

-362 AAIAHNLRALGVG
+362 AAIAQNLRALGVE

-381 WLRIQGGGVKPGE
+381 WLRIRGGGVRRGE

-421 HWAEISYPGF
+421 EWAEISYPGF
-431 FQDLKRLCGAS
+431 FRDLLGLCGAS

>member
-1 MDRPYLDL
+1 
-9 GPCGP
+9 
-14 LRGVLRVPGDKSVT
+14 
-28 HRGLMLL
+28 MLL
-35 ALSQGEGRLFYPL
+35 ALAEGKGRLYHPL

-60 RALGAEILE
+60 RALGAEVE
-69 EKGPEGARLAREE
+69 EE
-82 GPHFRVRGQ
+82 GPHFRVRGR

-109 LMRLILGILAGQ
+109 LMRLVLGILAGQ

-127 LTGDASLRRRPMGR
+127 LTGDASLRRRPMAR
-141 VVEPLRAMGAS
+141 VAEPLRAMGAR

-159 KKAPLAVR
+159 GKAPLAVR
-167 GGGLKGIS
+167 GGPLRGIR

-194 FAEGVTE
+194 FAEGETE
-201 VVEPVPTRDHT
+201 VEEPTPTRDHT
-212 ERLFRHFGLPLETEG
+212 ERLFRHFGLPLWVAG
-227 PRIRTRR
+227 NRVRT
-234 AEPFPAR
+234 AKTGPFPAK

-255 LVAALLTPGSEVT
+255 LVAALISPGSEVV

-281 LKVLREMGA
+281 LQVLKAMGA
-290 DLEWQVVEGE
+290 EVEWRVLEGE
-300 AGEPVGW
+300 AGEPVGYV
-307 IRARYSPLKG
+307 RARHSPLKG
-317 VSVDPGLIPLMVDEV
+317 VAVDEGLIPLMVDEV
-332 PVLAAAAAWA
+332 PILAAAAAWA
-342 EGETYIPGLSEL
+342 EGETFIPGLSEL

-362 AAIAHNLRALGVG
+362 AAIAQNLRALGVE

-381 WLRIQGGGVKPGE
+381 WLRIRGGGVRRGE

-421 HWAEISYPGF
+421 EWAEISYPGF
-431 FQDLKRLCGAS
+431 FRDLLGLCGAS

>member
-1 MDRPYLDL
+1 MDRPFLDL

-14 LRGVLRVPGDKSVT
+14 LRGALRVPGDKSVT

-35 ALSQGEGRLFYPL
+35 ALAEGEGRLYYPL

-60 RALGAEILE
+60 RALGAEIE
-69 EKGPEGARLAREE
+69 EE
-82 GPHFRVRGQ
+82 GPHFRVRGR

-109 LMRLILGILAGQ
+109 LMRLVLGILAGQ

-127 LTGDASLRRRPMGR
+127 LTGDASLRRRPMAR
-141 VVEPLRAMGAS
+141 VAEPLRAMGAR
-152 IDGREGG
+152 IDGRQGG
-159 KKAPLAVR
+159 GKAPLAVR
-167 GGGLKGIS
+167 GGPLRGIR

-194 FAEGVTE
+194 FAEGETE
-201 VVEPVPTRDHT
+201 VEEPVPTRDHT
-212 ERLFRHFGLPLETEG
+212 ERLFRHFGLPLWVAG
-227 PRIRTRR
+227 NRVRT
-234 AEPFPAR
+234 AKTGPFPAK

-255 LVAALLTPGSEVT
+255 LVAALISPGSEVV

-281 LKVLREMGA
+281 LQVLKAMGA
-290 DLEWQVVEGE
+290 EVEWRVLEGE
-300 AGEPVGW
+300 AGEPVGYV
-307 IRARYSPLKG
+307 RARHSPLKG
-317 VSVDPGLIPLMVDEV
+317 VAVDEGLIPLMVDEV
-332 PVLAAAAAWA
+332 PILAAAAAWA
-342 EGETYIPGLSEL
+342 EGETFIPGLSEL

-362 AAIAHNLRALGVG
+362 AAIAQNLRALGVE

-381 WLRIQGGGVKPGE
+381 WLRIRGGGVRRGE

-421 HWAEISYPGF
+421 EWAEISYPGF
-431 FQDLKRLCGAS
+431 FRDLLGLCGAS

>member
-1 MDRPYLDL
+1 MDRPFLDL

-14 LRGVLRVPGDKSVT
+14 LRGALRVPGDKSVT

-35 ALSQGEGRLFYPL
+35 ALSEGEGRLYYPL

-60 RALGAEILE
+60 RALGAEIE
-69 EKGPEGARLAREE
+69 EE
-82 GPHFRVRGQ
+82 GPHFRVRGR

-109 LMRLILGILAGQ
+109 LMRLVLGILAGQ

-127 LTGDASLRRRPMGR
+127 LTGDASLRRRPMAR
-141 VVEPLRAMGAS
+141 VAEPLRTMGAR

-159 KKAPLAVR
+159 GKAPLAVR
-167 GGGLKGIS
+167 GGPLRGIR

-194 FAEGVTE
+194 FAEGETE
-201 VVEPVPTRDHT
+201 VEEPVPTRDHT
-212 ERLFRHFGLPLETEG
+212 ERLFRHFGLPLWVAG
-227 PRIRTRR
+227 NRVRT
-234 AEPFPAR
+234 AKTGPFPAK

-255 LVAALLTPGSEVT
+255 LVAALISPGSEVV

-281 LKVLREMGA
+281 LQVLKAMGA
-290 DLEWQVVEGE
+290 EVEWRVLEGE
-300 AGEPVGW
+300 AGEPVGYV
-307 IRARYSPLKG
+307 RARHSPLKG
-317 VSVDPGLIPLMVDEV
+317 VAVDEGLIPLMVDEV
-332 PVLAAAAAWA
+332 PILAAAAAWA
-342 EGETYIPGLSEL
+342 EGETFIPGLSEL

-362 AAIAHNLRALGVG
+362 AAIAQNLRALGVE

-381 WLRIQGGGVKPGE
+381 WLRIRGGGVRRGE

-421 HWAEISYPGF
+421 DWAEISYPGF
-431 FQDLKRLCGAS
+431 FRDLLGLCGAS

>member
-1 MDRPYLDL
+1 MDRPFLDL

-14 LRGVLRVPGDKSVT
+14 LRGALRVPGDKSVT

-35 ALSQGEGRLFYPL
+35 ALSEGEGRLYYPL

-60 RALGAEILE
+60 RALGAEIE
-69 EKGPEGARLAREE
+69 EEE
-82 GPHFRVRGQ
+82 GPHFRVRGR

-109 LMRLILGILAGQ
+109 LMRLVLGILAGQ

-127 LTGDASLRRRPMGR
+127 LTGDASLRRRPMAR
-141 VVEPLRAMGAS
+141 VAEPLRAMGAR

-159 KKAPLAVR
+159 GKAPLAVR
-167 GGGLKGIS
+167 GGPLRGIR

-194 FAEGVTE
+194 FAEGETE
-201 VVEPVPTRDHT
+201 VEEPTPTRDHT
-212 ERLFRHFGLPLETEG
+212 ERLFRHFGLPLWVAG
-227 PRIRTRR
+227 NRVRT
-234 AEPFPAR
+234 AKTGPFPAK

-255 LVAALLTPGSEVT
+255 LVAALISPGSEVV

-281 LKVLREMGA
+281 LQVLKAMGA
-290 DLEWQVVEGE
+290 EVEWRVLEGE
-300 AGEPVGW
+300 AGEPVGYV
-307 IRARYSPLKG
+307 RARHSPLKG
-317 VSVDPGLIPLMVDEV
+317 VAVDEGLIPLMVDEV
-332 PVLAAAAAWA
+332 PILAAAAAWA
-342 EGETYIPGLSEL
+342 EGETFIPGLSEL

-362 AAIAHNLRALGVG
+362 AAIAQNLRALGVE

-381 WLRIQGGGVKPGE
+381 WLRIRGGGVRRGE

-421 HWAEISYPGF
+421 EWAEISYPGF
-431 FQDLKRLCGAS
+431 FRDLLGLCGAS

>member
-1 MDRPYLDL
+1 MDRPFLDL

-14 LRGVLRVPGDKSVT
+14 LRGALRVPGDKSVT

-35 ALSQGEGRLFYPL
+35 ALAEGEGRLYYPL

-60 RALGAEILE
+60 RALGAEIE
-69 EKGPEGARLAREE
+69 EE
-82 GPHFRVRGQ
+82 GPHFRVRGR

-109 LMRLILGILAGQ
+109 LMRLVLGILAGQ

-127 LTGDASLRRRPMGR
+127 LTGDASLRRRPMAR
-141 VVEPLRAMGAS
+141 VAEPLRAMGAR

-159 KKAPLAVR
+159 GKAPLAVR
-167 GGGLKGIS
+167 GGPLRGIR

-194 FAEGVTE
+194 FAESETE
-201 VVEPVPTRDHT
+201 VEEPTPTRDHT
-212 ERLFRHFGLPLETEG
+212 ERLFRHFGLPLWVAG
-227 PRIRTRR
+227 NRVRT
-234 AEPFPAR
+234 AKTGPFPAK

-255 LVAALLTPGSEVT
+255 LVAALISPGSEVV

-281 LKVLREMGA
+281 LQVLKAMGA
-290 DLEWQVVEGE
+290 DLEWRVLEGE
-300 AGEPVGW
+300 AGEPVGYV
-307 IRARYSPLKG
+307 RARHSPLKG
-317 VSVDPGLIPLMVDEV
+317 VAVDEGLIPLMVDEV
-332 PVLAAAAAWA
+332 PILAAAAAWA
-342 EGETYIPGLSEL
+342 EGETFIPGLSEL

-362 AAIAHNLRALGVG
+362 AAIAQNLRALGVE

-381 WLRIQGGGVKPGE
+381 WLRIRGGGVRRGE

-421 HWAEISYPGF
+421 EWAEISYPGF
-431 FQDLKRLCGAS
+431 FRDLLGLCGAS

>member
-1 MDRPYLDL
+1 MDRAHLDL
-9 GPCGP
+9 RPCGP
-14 LRGVLRVPGDKSVT
+14 LRGALRVPGDKSVT

-35 ALSQGEGRLFYPL
+35 ALAEGEGRLFYPL

-60 RALGAEILE
+60 KALGAEIV
-69 EKGPEGARLAREE
+69 EE
-82 GPHFRVRGQ
+82 GPHFRVRGR

-109 LMRLILGILAGQ
+109 LMRLLLGILAGQ
-121 EGLFAV
+121 EGVFAV
-127 LTGDASLRRRPMGR
+127 LTGDSSLRRRPMGR
-141 VVEPLRAMGAS
+141 VVEPLRAMGAQV
-152 IDGREGG
+152 DGREGG
-159 KKAPLAVR
+159 RRAPLAVR
-167 GGGLKGIS
+167 GGPLRGIR
-175 YTLPV
+175 YALPV

-201 VVEPVPTRDHT
+201 VEEPVPTRDHT
-212 ERLFRHFGLPLETEG
+212 ERLFRHFGLPLRVEGNRVQTEK
-227 PRIRTRR
+227 
-234 AEPFPAR
+234 ASPFPAK
-241 DLTVPGDFSSAAFF
+241 DLLVPGDFSSAAFF
-255 LVAALLTPGSEVT
+255 LVAALIVPGSEVV

-281 LKVLREMGA
+281 LQVLSSMGA
-290 DLEWQVVEGE
+290 DLEWQVLEGE
-300 AGEPVGW
+300 AGEPVGYV
-307 IRARYSPLKG
+307 RARYSPLKG

-342 EGETYIPGLSEL
+342 EGETFIPNLSEL

-362 AAIAHNLRALGVG
+362 AAIAHNLRALGVE

-381 WLRIQGGGVKPGE
+381 WLRIRGGGVRGGE

-412 PVGVRVWEP
+412 PVGVRVHEP
-421 HWAEISYPGF
+421 EWAEISYPGF
-431 FQDLKRLCGAS
+431 FRDLLGLCGGS

>member
-1 MDRPYLDL
+1 MDAFRLA
-9 GPCGP
+9 PCGP
-14 LRGVLRVPGDKSVT
+14 LRGRLRVPGDKSVT

-35 ALSQGEGRLFYPL
+35 ALAEGEGRLFYPL

-60 RALGAEILE
+60 QALGAEV
-69 EKGPEGARLAREE
+69 REE
-82 GPHFRVRGQ
+82 GPHFLVRGR
-91 GLRLKEPEDVL
+91 GLRFKEPEDVL

-109 LMRLILGILAGQ
+109 LMRLLLGLLAGQ

-141 VVEPLRAMGAS
+141 VVAPLRAMGARV
-152 IDGREGG
+152 DGREEGER
-159 KKAPLAVR
+159 APLAVR
-167 GGGLKGIS
+167 GAPLRGLR

-201 VVEPVPTRDHT
+201 VEEPTPTRDHT
-212 ERLFRHFGLPLETEG
+212 ERLFRHFGLPLEVEG
-227 PRIRTRR
+227 RRVRTWRTG
-234 AEPFPAR
+234 PFPAK
-241 DLTVPGDFSSAAFF
+241 DLAVPGDFSSAAFF
-255 LVAALLTPGSEVT
+255 LVAALVTPGSEVV

-281 LKVLREMGA
+281 LTVLKAMGA
-290 DLEWQVVEGE
+290 DLEWRVLEGE

-307 IRARYSPLKG
+307 VRARHSLLKG
-317 VSVDPGLIPLMVDEV
+317 VAVDPGLIPLMVDEV

-362 AAIAHNLRALGVG
+362 RAIAENLRALGVE

-381 WLRIQGGGVKPGE
+381 WLRIRGGGVRPGRGR
-394 VEPFHDHRIAMA
+394 PFPDHRIAMA
-406 FAVAGL
+406 SAVVGL
-412 PVGVRVWEP
+412 PVGGEVEEP

-431 FQDLKRLCGAS
+431 FQDLLRLCAAS